1 MEKYRP
7 STTSI
12 SIGIAL
18 MIVGICL
25 WVIRAVVNKTQLD
38 FLVPIGLL
46 LICVGGLTLTIIAFI
61 TLHKDDLAMRK
72 HEAEENDDSH

>member
-1 MEKYRP
+1 MLFR
-7 STTSI
+7 S
-12 SIGIAL
+12 
-18 MIVGICL
+18 
-25 WVIRAVVNKTQLD
+25 NKTQLD

-61 TLHKDDLAMRK
+61 TLHKNDLAMRK